1 MKMAG
6 LAVTMGI
13 GAAVGAVAILMAP
26 RQSTARKLAGK
37 AAAKVEDTARDVTT
51 KLEQALDSM

>member
-1 MKMAG
+1 MKMTG

-26 RQSTARKLAGK
+26 QQSTARKLAGK

-51 KLEQALDSM
+51 KLEQAVDSM

>member
-1 MKMAG
+1 MKMTG

-13 GAAVGAVAILMAP
+13 GAAVGAVAIPMAP
-26 RQSTARKLAGK
+26 RQSTPRKLAGK

-51 KLEQALDSM
+51 KLEQAVDSM